1 MCDAQQVPYYDWL
14 TGQRPS
20 TQVQDVH
27 MLTHQ
32 DTGKL
37 RGCFVAFA
45 TPEEVGLAVARD
57 GSVSRPCFS
66 GAVRSCA
73 EQSAHRIAQGNLW
86 GQPFSELLAKACEW
100 CTVVLGGLF

>member
-1 MCDAQQVPYYDWL
+1 MTWVL
-14 TGQRPS
+14 TRHLARA
-20 TQVQDVH
+20 QVQDVH

-57 GSVSRPCFS
+57 GSVSYQELR
-66 GAVRSCA
+66 GRLHI
-73 EQSAHRIAQGNLW
+73 QSVHVA
-86 GQPFSELLAKACEW
+86 
-100 CTVVLGGLF
+100 